1 MPEHTAST
9 LADIPSDLSPL
20 EKTCRLLEKT
30 SLLGWVWHSP
40 ADVAAKVREELNEAE
55 EASRQDDRGHLLE
68 ECGDVLFSAV
78 SYITSLGIDPVQALE
93 GANRKFYNRFTYI
106 EEKMH
111 EKGLP
116 LDIQHEAEESALWQE
131 AKKKG
136 L

>member
-40 ADVAAKVREELNEAE
+40 ADAAAKVKEEIAEAE
-55 EASRQDDRGHLLE
+55 EASRQDNRDHLLE

-78 SYITSLGIDPVQALE
+78 SYIMSLGIDPVQALE
-93 GANRKFYNRFTYI
+93 RANRKFYNRFTYI

-131 AKKKG
+131 AKRKG

>member
-1 MPEHTAST
+1 MPKFTASI
-9 LADIPSDLSPL
+9 LDAIPSDLSAL
-20 EKTCRLLEKT
+20 EKACRLLEKT

-40 ADVAAKVREELNEAE
+40 ADAAAKVKEEIGEAE
-55 EASRQDDRGHLLE
+55 EASRQDNRDHLLE

-78 SYITSLGIDPVQALE
+78 SYIMSLGIDPVQALE
-93 GANRKFYNRFTYI
+93 RANRKFYNRFTYI

-131 AKKKG
+131 AKRKG

>member
-1 MPEHTAST
+1 MPKLTASI
-9 LADIPSDLSPL
+9 LDAIPSDLSAL
-20 EKTCRLLEKT
+20 ERACRLLEKT

-40 ADVAAKVREELNEAE
+40 ADAAAKVKEEIGEAE
-55 EASRQDDRGHLLE
+55 EASRQDNRDHLLE

-93 GANRKFYNRFTYI
+93 RANRKFYNRFTYI

-116 LDIQHEAEESALWQE
+116 LDIQHEAEESALGQE
-131 AKKKG
+131 AKRKG